1 MVRSLQRSTDTGR
14 RLPPNF
20 SATCKLLSLY
30 EHAQIVTFKAKP
42 ESDSDSL
49 ESVAI
54 SSDIEWQYSTRFL
67 GSDNIEDYLWG
78 RRKRQIEL
86 YPQDKKEMIEA
97 LKLKP
102 EYKHADCIISEK
114 LDMNDITQRLD
125 QMYLG
130 GARRENRGAGS
141 GHQGNGGGS
150 VGKGGSCWG
159 DRSGNHCRISPQQG
173 RQGGNFKTQP
183 CKYWP
188 NCQKGD
194 KCKFA
199 HGEKELRQR

>member
-1 MVRSLQRSTDTGR
+1 MVRSLHRSTDTGR

-67 GSDNIEDYLWG
+67 GSDNIEEYLWG

-86 YPQDKKEMIEA
+86 YPQDKEKMIGA
-97 LKLKP
+97 LKD
-102 EYKHADCIISEK
+102 KHKYAEHIIAK
-114 LDMNDITQRLD
+114 RLDIGDITQRFD
-125 QMYLG
+125 QMHLG
-130 GARRENRGAGS
+130 DNR
-141 GHQGNGGGS
+141 
-150 VGKGGSCWG
+150 
-159 DRSGNHCRISPQQG
+159 
-173 RQGGNFKTQP
+173 
-183 CKYWP
+183 
-188 NCQKGD
+188 
-194 KCKFA
+194 
-199 HGEKELRQR
+199 